1 MGDRTEHPPGTFSWA
16 DLATTDADGAKQFYT
31 GLFGWRTSD
40 DAIPGGGVYTMCRID
55 GKAVAAMST
64 QQDQERE
71 QGIPPHW
78 NNYVT
83 VTSADETAA
92 KAAELGGH
100 LLADP
105 FDVMD
110 VGRMAVIADP
120 TGAAFCVW
128 EPRTSIGAERVNE
141 PGCLTWNELNTSDAG
156 TAREFYGALFGWEF
170 ERAPTDEV
178 EYWMIKNGDRT
189 NGGVM
194 QVQQQ
199 GMPSVWLP
207 YFAVEDVDAT
217 KDAAEAAGASTLAE
231 PITVPNGRFSVLRDP
246 QGAVFAVFSGDFD
259 D

>member
-1 MGDRTEHPPGTFSWA
+1 MGERTKHEPGTFSWA
-16 DLATTDADGAKQFYT
+16 DLATTDPEGAKGFYSE
-31 GLFGWRTSD
+31 LFGWRTSD
-40 DAIPGGGVYTMCRID
+40 DPIPGGGVYTMCRIGD
-55 GKAVAAMST
+55 KRVAAMSA
-64 QQDQERE
+64 QQDVERE

-83 VTSADETAA
+83 VASADDTAA
-92 KAAELGGH
+92 RAKELGGQV
-100 LLADP
+100 LADP

-120 TGAAFCVW
+120 TGAVFCVW
-128 EPRTSIGAERVNE
+128 EPRTHIGAERVNE
-141 PGCLTWNELNTSDAG
+141 PGCLTWNDLNTSDAEA
-156 TAREFYGALFGWEF
+156 AREFYGALFGWEF

-178 EYWMIKNGDRT
+178 EYWVIKNGERS

-207 YFAVEDVDAT
+207 YFGVEDVDAA
-217 KDAAEAAGASTLAE
+217 KESAEAADASTLA
-231 PITVPNGRFSVLRDP
+231 PPRDVPAGRFSVLRDP
-246 QGAVFAVFSGDFD
+246 QGAVFAVLNGDFD

>member
-1 MGDRTEHPPGTFSWA
+1 MGERTEHRPGTFSWV
-16 DLATTDADGAKQFYT
+16 DLSTTDPDGAKTFYT

-40 DAIPGGGVYTMCRID
+40 DPIPGGGVYTMCRLG
-55 GKAVAAMST
+55 GKSVAGMSA

-83 VTSADETAA
+83 VASADDTATQA
-92 KAAELGGH
+92 SELGAH
-100 LLADP
+100 VLAGP

-120 TGAAFCVW
+120 TGAALCVW
-128 EPRTSIGAERVNE
+128 EPRKNIGAERVNE
-141 PGCLTWNELNTSDAG
+141 PGCLTWNDLNTNDAE
-156 TAREFYGALFGWEF
+156 TARDFYGALFGWEF
-170 ERAPTDEV
+170 EKAPTDQV
-178 EYWMIKNGDRT
+178 DYWIIKNGDRS

-199 GMPSVWLP
+199 GMPSVWFP
-207 YFAVEDVDAT
+207 YFAVEDVDAA
-217 KDAAEAAGASTLAE
+217 KEQAESAGASTLA
-231 PITVPNGRFSVLRDP
+231 PPMDVPAGRFAVLRDP
-246 QGAVFAVFSGDFD
+246 QGAAFAVFNGEFD